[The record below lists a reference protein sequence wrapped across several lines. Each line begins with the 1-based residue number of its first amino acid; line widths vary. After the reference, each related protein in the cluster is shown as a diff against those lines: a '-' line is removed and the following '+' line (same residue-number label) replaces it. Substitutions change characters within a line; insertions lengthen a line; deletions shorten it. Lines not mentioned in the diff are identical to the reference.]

1 MKNILL
7 ISILLLFSFGIKA
20 QVLTITDEFTKAPA
34 EMVSISSVKPDVYAN
49 TNARGQ
55 ADISDF
61 KGSERIEFRLLGY
74 KTVSYSYAQLQ
85 NVNFKISIV
94 PSTKQFD
101 EIVISATRWKQ
112 PATNSPS
119 KITIISPAD
128 VALFN
133 PQTAADLLGSSG
145 EVFIQKS
152 QQGGGSP
159 MIRGFSTNRLLYSVD
174 GIRMNSAIFRSGNL
188 QNVISLDAFSI
199 ESTEVLFGPGSIL
212 YGSDAI
218 GGVMS
223 FQTLTPQFSYD
234 EKPLITGKAVSRY
247 ASANGENTLHADFNI
262 GWKKWASVTSFTH
275 SKFGDLR
282 MGTNGPDEYLRRFY
296 VQRQDSVD
304 RVVENT
310 NPLVQNPT
318 GYDQINMM
326 QKIRFQPNNKLDFQ
340 YAFHFSE
347 TSSYSRYDRL
357 IETQNNGL
365 PSSAVWN
372 YGPQI
377 WMMNQLTTTYK
388 NDSKLFDRFSL
399 RLAHQQFEE
408 SRIDRRFNNHR
419 LRTNLE
425 EVTAYSANLDFEK
438 SLGKHRFYYGA
449 EYVINDVVSTGS
461 AIDIRDNSSIL
472 VPDRYPA
479 STWNSYAAYINYQF
493 NINEKITLQSG
504 VRYNGFDIQSDFT
517 RHLEF
522 FPFEFTSSNISN
534 AATTGSVGVV
544 YRPNEKWKISINGST
559 GFRAPNVDD
568 IGKIFD
574 FSDGEIVVP
583 NTSLEAEY
591 AYNGEINI
599 SKIFGENVKLD
610 LTGFYTYL
618 DNAMVRRPFT
628 VNGQDSIVYDDALSQ
643 VFAIQNAAF
652 ATVYGFNAGIE
663 INLPQGFEISSRYN
677 YQLGEEEMDDGVT
690 SRSRHAAPAFGMTSL
705 TYQREKLT
713 LQFYVMYNAEV
724 SFENLNPEEQLKEVI
739 YAQDSNGNP
748 YSPSWY
754 TVNMKA
760 MYQFHTNFS
769 ISGGVENITDQR
781 YRPYSSGLVAPGRN
795 AVLALRVNF

>member
-1 MKNILL
+1 
-7 ISILLLFSFGIKA
+7 
-20 QVLTITDEFTKAPA
+20 VL
-34 EMVSISSVKPDVYAN
+34 
-49 TNARGQ
+49 
-55 ADISDF
+55 
-61 KGSERIEFRLLGY
+61 
-74 KTVSYSYAQLQ
+74 
-85 NVNFKISIV
+85 
-94 PSTKQFD
+94 
-101 EIVISATRWKQ
+101 
-112 PATNSPS
+112 
-119 KITIISPAD
+119 
-128 VALFN
+128 
-133 PQTAADLLGSSG
+133 
-145 EVFIQKS
+145 
-152 QQGGGSP
+152 
-159 MIRGFSTNRLLYSVD
+159 
-174 GIRMNSAIFRSGNL
+174 FRS
-188 QNVISLDAFSI
+188 
-199 ESTEVLFGPGSIL
+199 
-212 YGSDAI
+212 
-218 GGVMS
+218 
-223 FQTLTPQFSYD
+223 
-234 EKPLITGKAVSRY
+234 
-247 ASANGENTLHADFNI
+247 
-262 GWKKWASVTSFTH
+262 
-275 SKFGDLR
+275 
-282 MGTNGPDEYLRRFY
+282 
-296 VQRQDSVD
+296 
-304 RVVENT
+304 
-310 NPLVQNPT
+310 
-318 GYDQINMM
+318 
-326 QKIRFQPNNKLDFQ
+326 
-340 YAFHFSE
+340 
-347 TSSYSRYDRL
+347 
-357 IETQNNGL
+357 
-365 PSSAVWN
+365 
-372 YGPQI
+372 
-377 WMMNQLTTTYK
+377 
-388 NDSKLFDRFSL
+388 
-399 RLAHQQFEE
+399 
-408 SRIDRRFNNHR
+408 
-419 LRTNLE
+419 
-425 EVTAYSANLDFEK
+425 
-438 SLGKHRFYYGA
+438 
-449 EYVINDVVSTGS
+449 
-461 AIDIRDNSSIL
+461 

-517 RHLEF
+517 SHLEF
-522 FPFEFTSSNISN
+522 FPFDFTSSNISN

-544 YRPNEKWKISINGST
+544 YRPDEKWKISINGST

-574 FSDGEIVVP
+574 FSDGEVVVP

-713 LQFYVMYNAEV
+713 LQFYAMYNAEV
-724 SFENLNPEEQLKEVI
+724 SFENLNHEEQLKEVI
-739 YAQDSNGNP
+739 YAKDANGNP